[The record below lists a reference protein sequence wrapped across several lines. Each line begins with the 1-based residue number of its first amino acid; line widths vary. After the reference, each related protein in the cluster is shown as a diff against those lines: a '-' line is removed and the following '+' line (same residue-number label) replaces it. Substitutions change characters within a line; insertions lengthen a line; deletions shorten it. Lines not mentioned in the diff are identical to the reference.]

1 MEILSDEQG
10 LLLPCS
16 SLVVRYLHDS
26 QPVIVSGLI
35 KNPCKIIPYSF
46 SITPIDI
53 SDIQFLDS
61 SYNKTDITLQVIK
74 SEDYGYPAGFGY
86 FVEDHRPGGL
96 RILQPHL
103 PAVSGFIPY
112 KSPAE
117 ATKSAMLVI
126 YLMRKY
132 PGSLPS
138 QTVDILKYIKIIH

>member
-1 MEILSDEQG
+1 M
-10 LLLPCS
+10 
-16 SLVVRYLHDS
+16 
-26 QPVIVSGLI
+26 
-35 KNPCKIIPYSF
+35 KI
-46 SITPIDI
+46 
-53 SDIQFLDS
+53 
-61 SYNKTDITLQVIK
+61 IK

-86 FVEDHRPGGL
+86 FIEDTRPGGL

-132 PGSLPS
+132 PGELPS
-138 QTVDILKYIKIIH
+138 QTIDVLKYIKILAP